1 MMREAVPGYDQVEDE
16 TVAATGAGA
25 KSVLE
30 LGIGTG
36 ETARRVLARHP
47 EAKLIGIDG
56 SPGMVAVARDTLPAH
71 RVTVLVGDLEDPLPE
86 GPFDL
91 VVSALAVHHLHAD
104 SKADLFRRIA
114 NALEPGGRFVLADVV
129 TPLNPSYVVTAI
141 DPEVDYPSTLDE
153 QLAWLDAAGIS
164 PEVTWTHRDLVV
176 IVGTARS
183 RRLPLVLERSSNLPH
198 HQSSDGERSRNSEVL
213 PAPKQRFALGVGRGE
228 HLVVVR
234 LADSRSAAFTCDPPR
249 RMWAGDGARLQPPA
263 PADSSYGQRSSD
275 AGSSRSCGRWFPWI
289 YRTLWSG
296 QVHRAAQ
303 LLDLPVEH
311 LRDQCD
317 RMPSHRHCDRRSG

>member
-1 MMREAVPGYDQVEDE
+1 MRDYHFTPESYLAMMREAVPGYDQMEEE

-30 LGIGTG
+30 LGIGMG

-56 SPGMVAVARDTLPAH
+56 SPGMVAVAREPPPTESS
-71 RVTVLVGDLEDPLPE
+71 VLVGGLEDPLPE

-114 NALEPGGRFVLADVV
+114 NALEPAGRFVLADVV

-141 DPEVDYPSTLDE
+141 DPEVDHPSTLDE
-153 QLAWLDAAGIS
+153 QLAWLDAADIN

-176 IVGTARS
+176 IIGTARTS
-183 RRLPLVLERSSNLPH
+183 APRL
-198 HQSSDGERSRNSEVL
+198 
-213 PAPKQRFALGVGRGE
+213 
-228 HLVVVR
+228 
-234 LADSRSAAFTCDPPR
+234 
-249 RMWAGDGARLQPPA
+249 
-263 PADSSYGQRSSD
+263 
-275 AGSSRSCGRWFPWI
+275 
-289 YRTLWSG
+289 
-296 QVHRAAQ
+296 
-303 LLDLPVEH
+303 
-311 LRDQCD
+311 
-317 RMPSHRHCDRRSG
+317 